1 MHMKISLACGLMV
14 TTNQSLQL
22 SMSNLV
28 WRIRIINIFMPT
40 ITYVARKAQLIQ
52 QLAMVGQPRV
62 WILEGA
68 RDIFHLQII
77 QTGCMVYPAS
87 YAMDCFPAVRLPG
100 HPVDHTLP
108 SSAEVTA
115 WSYNSTPS
123 VCFHWMYQNILPFL
137 HHA

>member
-62 WILEGA
+62 
-68 RDIFHLQII
+68 
-77 QTGCMVYPAS
+77 
-87 YAMDCFPAVRLPG
+87 
-100 HPVDHTLP
+100 
-108 SSAEVTA
+108 
-115 WSYNSTPS
+115 
-123 VCFHWMYQNILPFL
+123 
-137 HHA
+137 